1 MGNYTFITN
10 SALFFCVEME
20 RYGVLS
26 NSFHFKLVLLS
37 YVEKK

>member
-1 MGNYTFITN
+1 
-10 SALFFCVEME
+10 VEME

-26 NSFHFKLVLLS
+26 NSFPSKLVLLP